1 MTARAFIT
9 GVSGTALTTQERS
22 FLREAQ
28 PWGLIVFKRNVE
40 APEQLA
46 GLVASFREAVG
57 RADAPVL
64 VDQEGGRVQR
74 LGPPH
79 WPSYPA
85 GAQYGRI
92 WERDPASA
100 LEAARMGAR
109 LIANDLLALG
119 IDVDCLPLADVP
131 SPDADPIIGDR
142 AYGESAQK
150 VAAIAGA
157 IADGLMEGGVLPV
170 LKHLPGHGRATADSH
185 HRLPT
190 VTADRSSLEAVD
202 FSAFRPLAGLTLGM
216 TAHVVFSAF
225 DPVAPA
231 TTSVTMVQDVI
242 RDSIGFE
249 GLLMSD
255 DISMGALSGSL
266 EERSIAALTAG
277 CDVILHCNGRID
289 EMRAV
294 AGVVPG
300 LAGTA
305 ERRAATALAARR
317 EPKREIDLAEVRRA
331 FAALLAGGRAVG
343 ARMVL
348 S

>member
-1 MTARAFIT
+1 MTARACII
-9 GVSGTALTTQERS
+9 GVSGTALTSEERS
-22 FLREAQ
+22 FLRAAE
-28 PWGLIVFKRNVE
+28 PWGLILFKRNVE
-40 APEQLA
+40 APDQVR
-46 GLVASFREAVG
+46 GLVADFRAAVG

-92 WERDPASA
+92 WERDPASG

-109 LIANDLLALG
+109 LIAGDLLGLG
-119 IDVDCLPLADVP
+119 IDVDCMPLADVP
-131 SPDADPIIGDR
+131 TPNADPIIGDR
-142 AYGESAQK
+142 AYGDSAVK

-157 IADGLMEGGVLPV
+157 FANGLMEGGVLPV

-190 VTADRSSLEAVD
+190 VTADRASLEAVD
-202 FSAFRPLAGLTLGM
+202 FAAFRPLAGLAMGM

-266 EERSIAALTAG
+266 EERSLAALAAG
-277 CDVILHCNGRID
+277 CDVILHCNGRME

-294 AGVVPG
+294 AGAVPG
-300 LAGTA
+300 LAGA
-305 ERRAATALAARR
+305 AAQRAAAALATRR
-317 EPKREIDLAEVRRA
+317 TPERAVDLGEVRRA
-331 FAALLAGGRAVG
+331 FAALLTGGRAAG
-343 ARMVL
+343 AKMVL